1 MKTKFKLLS
10 LVLALCCA
18 AAIIPTVAMATE
30 VEGVWTDYAAS
41 AFAGGSVEYA
51 RDAVHKRVLRKAFRD
66 VRLRRRSGNGHG
78 VRALYAARRQSFADF
93 YDASQYG
100 AFHHGHDL

>member
-41 AFAGGSVEYA
+41 VFAGGSGTEEDPYQIADVY
-51 RDAVHKRVLRKAFRD
+51 KRQ
-66 VRLRRRSGNGHG
+66 
-78 VRALYAARRQSFADF
+78 AL
-93 YDASQYG
+93 
-100 AFHHGHDL
+100 